1 MIGNAKQIVDWLFD
15 KDKSVLFEIKELKKH
30 RTLTQ
35 NAYSWKLINEL
46 ANVMKLSKEDM
57 YLKMLK
63 EYGQST
69 IVSLRSDI
77 NINGFFKYYDLIGN
91 SVLNDKEF
99 SHYKIYK
106 GSSEFDRLEM
116 GVFIDGIIQE
126 CESVGIPTLTKKQ
139 IEEMKIN

>member
-106 GSSEFDRLEM
+106 GSSEFDRVEM

>member
-106 GSSEFDRLEM
+106 GSSEFDMVEM